1 MHSLTREGYPL
12 HALPF
17 GITLNHDVGAS
28 SLALL
33 AAPYTYYWHAAFNL
47 SRLHPSGG
55 AIAGGTRLTLYL
67 TDPTLLV
74 DLGGEAHGIF
84 CRFSFSQR
92 SPTTAAALRTE
103 VVVPGALVECG
114 YSIDT
119 RLRSA
124 DGGPS
129 WSPPSSRSRAAFC
142 SSRVNGDRGLG
153 VLTRSSTPRRSL
165 MPRVTGPGTVYASAA
180 RRDARAS
187 DMDVE
192 ESVRGAGD

>member
-1 MHSLTREGYPL
+1 MHLLTREGYAL

-55 AIAGGTRLTLYL
+55 AIAGGTRLTIYL

-114 YSIDT
+114 GAEVCGGGGAAIGCEAPRT
-119 RLRSA
+119 RAVR
-124 DGGPS
+124 
-129 WSPPSSRSRAAFC
+129 RA
-142 SSRVNGDRGLG
+142 R
-153 VLTRSSTPRRSL
+153 
-165 MPRVTGPGTVYASAA
+165 
-180 RRDARAS
+180 
-187 DMDVE
+187 
-192 ESVRGAGD
+192 